1 MPTNRASPDD
11 GTSVNTDA
19 TLSGDA
25 RSRAVAPGRSALPWW
40 VMLVVVAVSV
50 AVWFW
55 LDSGQRVEDAARF
68 DRAAG
73 EAVHRIDTVFRETEA
88 EVRSLAGVIAMNP
101 NLSREEWRAFLRR
114 QQALGT
120 RPNHGSAFF
129 RRVPCDAIAGYGRR
143 MQAVYPGYRV
153 WPRGDHPVCYP
164 MEYFGS
170 NLESAASVAGFDA
183 GSDPV
188 RRAAMAR
195 AAAQGDASYTGVVR
209 LADSFSGGEPP
220 EHYAGPAVILFA
232 PIFARG
238 AAVGGA
244 RLDQSSILGF
254 AAAGLRVG
262 RLLSEIVGRDGLVAI
277 TLTIPESLDEPIR
290 TGHAEGPPARLFG
303 APDGARFV
311 HLESLR
317 RADTTW
323 QLRVEPTAAFWTGSG
338 RTDARSVLFI
348 GLIVAVA
355 LFVLLRRL
363 DDRRVETQAQYVA
376 ALQDR
381 ESRHQE
387 RLAESQRRYRIAF
400 ASSGMGLWEWDPTTQ
415 RLYLSATCLRIL
427 EIDPSRF
434 DITPDGLDEG
444 GFVGADAVE
453 DVNGRVHPEDCA
465 ARAEA
470 IRSLLREQR
479 PLELTYRIRGR
490 DGLYRHIRAY
500 GNSLFGED
508 GQPAK
513 CFGTLMDITE
523 THALQQAVESGRRLL
538 DAVLNALPYPVLAKD
553 AAGRY
558 VAANDPACRALGQ
571 PREGILG
578 RGDGDF
584 FSPAQVEVHRAEDA
598 RAMQNGGVIQ
608 VDEPFVLADGTTRW
622 FSKTKVAL
630 SMPGQAPIVVTALVD
645 ITDRRDAFQTAQ
657 RARDFLD
664 AVLQSIPVAVCVKDS
679 DNRFVLASEE
689 MLRFHGLDRDALI
702 GRTDAHVF
710 GAESAGRNRAQ
721 DDAVLASLGEE
732 TYEEPYELADGRIR
746 WVFKKKRGFELSDGS
761 RFVAVSLLDIE
772 ERKTAELAAQRD
784 RAFLEA
790 VINAIPNPIVVKD
803 RALRWVHA
811 NTAIARWAGVDP
823 ARARGTRDVDCFP
836 AVSVERLLREDLHVF
851 ETGQPIRGEVVSV
864 GASGESRWF
873 QKSKSLIRMPDGE
886 DYVIGVSIDIHD
898 RKLAELE
905 LRATRDRLEAMQ
917 RVSAAAVAGRSFDE
931 IRMFTVEALAALLP
945 ACRVAFVGPS
955 EAGAQ
960 TVLQAAGGEVGELVA
975 GTQVD
980 LGTPADLL
988 ARAGEVLPDMVPV
1001 SKVVPVQERT
1011 SDWPAAGHRLTF
1023 PLATSQDWFG
1033 ALVVE
1038 SPESRAWTG
1047 DDSGV
1052 LREVGGALAVAL
1064 DHARM
1069 RGEREAAERAV
1080 RSGKAFLDAL
1090 LDALPQSVY
1099 VRSSDG
1105 RLVLANRRY
1114 FDTIRRPREA
1124 VLGRTNIETFGPRTG
1139 AVLDAQDRL
1148 AWGSTELQY
1157 FEQKTIDPD
1166 IAFEWQLKSKSAVAM
1181 PDGSRYLVCTA
1192 SDISNRK
1199 RAELEVA
1206 RGREFLE
1213 VLLNAFPQPVFVKD
1227 REHRLLLANDA
1238 ACLQLGLAR
1247 DAVLGKTDREWLDPQ
1262 YAEAV
1267 WEEEER
1273 VWRTGIGYTAESHLP
1288 VLGRTPTWILKTK
1301 SLVQLADGTR
1311 AMIGTN
1317 INISERKAAEE
1328 EVLRHRQRL
1337 EMLDDLASL
1346 MLAGAPLQTLQATAV
1361 VRVSALLPSLA
1372 ASFWVL
1378 DSRGLIEAVCCA
1390 KDGELLDVSGWRF
1403 DMRNMP
1409 GYLGSLKAF
1418 KAVEVTDV
1426 VTDARTRSQAEV
1438 LQGLGVR
1445 ALFDVPVRAGDSR
1458 IGVLSLAADTTHEWT
1473 DHERESARRLAE
1485 YLAVAHLNARA
1496 EEERAVAEAALRRNR
1511 DELEAQVL
1519 ARTQE
1524 LEEARDA
1531 AVAANQAK
1539 SEFLANMSHELRT
1552 PMHAILSFSRLG
1564 VDKLVTGRTTP
1575 EKASQYFERIH
1586 QSGSR
1591 LLTLLN
1597 DLLDLSKLE
1606 AGRMRYDFARGNLR
1620 QIAAG
1625 VLSELGVFARER
1637 GVDVILDVSGA
1648 PVGAWCDGARI
1659 AQVVNNLLGNAIKF
1673 TPAGRRV
1680 HVDVSERALITES
1693 GALAGAMLSV
1703 TDEGTG
1709 IPEGEYEVV
1718 FDKFVQSS
1726 KTKSG
1731 AGGTGLG
1738 LAICREIV
1746 AQHGGQIW
1754 AEPAPGGGARFVL
1767 ILPAESGCEIALRD
1781 VA

>member
-1 MPTNRASPDD
+1 ML
-11 GTSVNTDA
+11 G
-19 TLSGDA
+19 
-25 RSRAVAPGRSALPWW
+25 VA
-40 VMLVVVAVSV
+40 AVSIT
-50 AVWFW
+50 AWFW
-55 LDSGQRVEDAARF
+55 LDSGQHQEDAARF
-68 DRAAG
+68 DRAAA
-73 EAVHRIDTVFRETEA
+73 EAVHRIDTVFRGTEA

-101 NLSREEWRAFLRR
+101 SLSLDEWRAFLRR
-114 QQALGT
+114 QQAPGA
-120 RPNHGSAFF
+120 RPNHGSVFV
-129 RRVPCDAIAGYGRR
+129 RRVPCDALAGYEQK
-143 MQAVYPGYRV
+143 MAAVYSSYRV
-153 WPRGDHPVCYP
+153 WPRGNHPVCFP

-170 NLESAASVAGFDA
+170 DLESATSVAGFDG
-183 GSDPV
+183 GSDPL

-209 LADSFSGGEPP
+209 LADSVPGGGLSERD
-220 EHYAGPAVILFA
+220 AGPAVLLYA
-232 PIFARG
+232 PVFARG
-238 AAVGGA
+238 AVVEGA
-244 RLDQSSILGF
+244 RLDDTSIIGF
-254 AAAGLRVG
+254 AAAGVRVA
-262 RLLSEIVGRDGLVAI
+262 RLLSEIVGRDGALAI

-290 TGHAEGPPARLFG
+290 TGPAEGPPARLFG
-303 APDGARFV
+303 APDSARFV

-323 QLRVEPTAAFWTGSG
+323 QLRVEPTAAFWAGSG
-338 RTDARSVLFI
+338 RTDARIVLFVA
-348 GLIVAVA
+348 LMAAVA

-381 ESRHQE
+381 ESRHRE

-400 ASSGMGLWEWDPTTQ
+400 ASSGMGVWEWDPTTQ
-415 RLYLSATCLRIL
+415 RLYLSATCMRIL
-427 EIDPSRF
+427 EIDASRF
-434 DITPDGLDEG
+434 AVTPDGLDEG
-444 GFVGADAVE
+444 GLVGEDAIE
-453 DVNGRVHPEDCA
+453 DVNARVHPEDSA
-465 ARAEA
+465 ARSEA
-470 IRSLLREQR
+470 LRSLLREQR

-490 DGLYRHIRAY
+490 DGSYRHIRAY
-500 GNSLFGED
+500 GNSLFGEH

-523 THALQQAVESGRRLL
+523 THSLQQEVERGRRLL

-553 AAGRY
+553 AASRY
-558 VAANDPACRALGQ
+558 VAANDPACRMLGQ

-598 RAMQNGGVIQ
+598 RAVRDGGMIQ
-608 VDEPFVLADGTTRW
+608 VDEPFVLPGGTTRW

-630 SMPGQAPIVVTALVD
+630 SMSGQDPIVVTALVD

-657 RARDFLD
+657 RARDFLN

-689 MLRFHGLDRDALI
+689 MLRFHELEREAFMGK
-702 GRTDAHVF
+702 TDAHVF

-721 DDAVLASLGEE
+721 DAAVLASLGEE
-732 TYEEPYELADGRIR
+732 TYEEPYQLADGRTR

-761 RFVAVSLLDIE
+761 RFVAVSLIDIE

-790 VINAIPNPIVVKD
+790 VINAIPNPVVVKD

-823 ARARGTRDVDCFP
+823 DKARGTRDEDCFP
-836 AVSVERLLREDLHVF
+836 AVTAARLFEEDSQVF

-864 GASGESRWF
+864 GANGESRWF

-886 DYVIGVSIDIHD
+886 DYVIGVSTDIHD
-898 RKLAELE
+898 RKLAELQS
-905 LRATRDRLEAMQ
+905 RATRDRLEVMQ

-931 IRMFTVEALAALLP
+931 IRTFTVEALASLLP
-945 ACRVAFVGPS
+945 ACRVAFVGQS

-960 TVLQAAGGEVGELVA
+960 TVLQAAGVDLGALVEGA
-975 GTQVD
+975 QVN

-988 ARAGEVLPDMVPV
+988 AGAGEVLPDTAPV
-1001 SKVVPVQERT
+1001 DPVVPAGER
-1011 SDWPAAGHRLTF
+1011 SSGWPSAGYRMTF
-1023 PLATSQDWFG
+1023 PLATGRDWCG

-1038 SPESRAWTG
+1038 LPESRAWTS

-1080 RSGKAFLDAL
+1080 RSGKAFHDAL

-1099 VRSSDG
+1099 VRAVDG
-1105 RLVLANRRY
+1105 RLVLANRQY

-1124 VLGRTNIETFGPRTG
+1124 ALGRTNLETFGERTG

-1148 AWGSTELQY
+1148 AWDSAEIQY
-1157 FEQKTIDPD
+1157 FEQKTMDPG
-1166 IAFEWQLKSKSAVAM
+1166 IQFEWQLKSKSAVAM

-1199 RAELEVA
+1199 RAELAVA

-1213 VLLNAFPQPVFVKD
+1213 GLLNAFPQPVFVKD

-1238 ACLQLGLAR
+1238 ACLQLGQPR
-1247 DAVLGKTDREWLDPQ
+1247 DALLGKTDRDWLEPQ
-1262 YAEAV
+1262 YAEVV

-1273 VWRTGIGYTAESHLP
+1273 VWQTGIAQTAESRLP
-1288 VLGRTPTWILKTK
+1288 VVGRKPFWILKTK
-1301 SLVQLADGTR
+1301 TLVQLADGTR
-1311 AMIGTN
+1311 AMIGTS
-1317 INISERKAAEE
+1317 IDISERKAAEE

-1337 EMLDDLASL
+1337 EMLDALASL
-1346 MLAGAPLQTLQATAV
+1346 MLAGSPLQTLQATAV
-1361 VRVSALLPSLA
+1361 LRLSTLLPSLS

-1378 DSRGLIEAVCCA
+1378 DPSGRIEAVCCA
-1390 KDGELLDVSGWRF
+1390 RDGELADVTGWRF

-1418 KAVEVTDV
+1418 KAVEVADVGTDP
-1426 VTDARTRSQAEV
+1426 RTLSQVKV
-1438 LQGLGVR
+1438 LAGLGVR

-1458 IGVLSLAADTTHEWT
+1458 IGVLSLAADSAHDWT

-1496 EEERAVAEAALRRNR
+1496 EEERGVAEAALRRNR

-1524 LEEARDA
+1524 LEEARDSA
-1531 AVAANQAK
+1531 IAANQAK

-1564 VDKLVTGRTTP
+1564 IDRLVTGRTTP

-1606 AGRMRYDFARGNLR
+1606 AGRMRYDFARGDLR

-1625 VLSELGVFARER
+1625 VLSELGVVARDR
-1637 GVDVILDVSGA
+1637 GVEVILDATGA
-1648 PVGAWCDGARI
+1648 PVEAWCDGARI

-1680 HVDVSERALITES
+1680 RVDVAERALITDGGE
-1693 GALAGAMLSV
+1693 LAGAMLSV

-1709 IPEGEYEVV
+1709 IPEGEYEAV

-1746 AQHGGQIW
+1746 AQHGGRIW

-1767 ILPAESGCEIALRD
+1767 ILPAESGSENALRD